1 MMSINHLTQKMKIF
15 SKEFNFTKNWFK
27 TREVK
32 ITKHINPNKRIDVL
46 EIGCYEGQ
54 STCFFLEKLLK
65 NKDSKLHCV
74 DPYFISEVDSSI
86 EQRFHENIKLT
97 SHGKNPPVKFFRQTS
112 DKYFKKNNCKF
123 DLIYVD
129 GHNTPNQIERD
140 LTNSWASLKKNGILW
155 ANHRGQLE
163 INNKRLKEMED
174 HAVFTR
180 GVINTFLRRRR
191 RESKVISKRN
201 QLVVQRKI

>member
-112 DKYFKKNNCKF
+112 DKYFKENNWKF

-140 LTNSWASLKKNGILW
+140 LTNSWLHLKENGILW
-155 ANHRGQLE
+155 ANHRAS
-163 INNKRLKEMED
+163 LKLSKGYLNEFED
-174 HAVFTR
+174 YAIFTR
-180 GVINTFLRRRR
+180 NVINKFLNKNRGLY
-191 RESKVISKRN
+191 SPISKKN
-201 QLVVQRKI
+201 QLAIRKI